1 MKRECTHYYALG
13 LTHFTGV
20 FRVTPFVAER
30 RALRFSAVSAS
41 LFAFTGLALGLASRS
56 ITVLFDSGYSL
67 LSLVLASLS
76 LFALQ
81 QASKPADD
89 HYPFGRLTVEPLAV
103 LLKGVVIALVCLFS
117 MVSAVWSLA
126 QGGRLVTLDLALMF
140 GVVNVAGCL
149 LSWWW
154 LKRYARIARSSL
166 LAAELRQWQMDTW
179 LSAAV
184 MLGFALTWGLT
195 FTPWAHL
202 ARFADPVMVLIIAGY
217 FLPIPI
223 RMVRGALRELMFGKP
238 LDSVRQ
244 DVVQEVADFD
254 ITNEDVRL
262 AQVGSFLMVDIQ
274 LDKQQINDAEEIV
287 ESVEQ
292 HCKLRNLRAVTSIT
306 LVT

>member
-1 MKRECTHYYALG
+1 M
-13 LTHFTGV
+13 
-20 FRVTPFVAER
+20 TPFVAER
-30 RALRFSAVSAS
+30 RALKFSAISAS
-41 LFAFTGLALGLASRS
+41 LFAFTGLALGLTSGS
-56 ITVLFDSGYSL
+56 ITILFDSGYSL

-76 LFALQ
+76 LYALK
-81 QASKPADD
+81 QARKPADD

-117 MVSAVWSLA
+117 LVSALWSLA

-140 GVVNVAGCL
+140 GVVNVSGCL
-149 LSWWW
+149 LTWGW
-154 LKRYARIARSSL
+154 LNRYAKVAQSSL

-195 FTPWAHL
+195 LSPWEHL

-217 FLPIPI
+217 FLPMPI
-223 RMVRGALRELMFGKP
+223 RMVKGALRELMFGEP
-238 LDSVRQ
+238 VGSVRQ
-244 DVVQEVADFD
+244 EVVQEVAEFD
-254 ITNEDVRL
+254 IADDDVRL

-274 LDKQQINDAEEIV
+274 LDKQQIDDAEEIV

-292 HCKLRNLRAVTSIT
+292 HCKLRNLRPVTSIT

>member
-1 MKRECTHYYALG
+1 M
-13 LTHFTGV
+13 
-20 FRVTPFVAER
+20 TPFVAER
-30 RALRFSAVSAS
+30 RALRFSALSAS
-41 LFAFTGLALGLASRS
+41 LFAFTGLALGLSSGS
-56 ITVLFDSGYSL
+56 ITILFDSGYSL

-81 QASKPADD
+81 QARKPADD

-117 MVSAVWSLA
+117 LVSALWSLA

-140 GVVNVAGCL
+140 GVVNVSGCL
-149 LSWWW
+149 LTWGW
-154 LKRYARIARSSL
+154 LNRYAKVAQSSL
-166 LAAELRQWQMDTW
+166 LAAELRQWKMDTW

-195 FTPWAHL
+195 LSPWEHL

-217 FLPIPI
+217 FLPMPI
-223 RMVRGALRELMFGKP
+223 RMVKGALRELMFGEP
-238 LDSVRQ
+238 VGSVRQ
-244 DVVQEVADFD
+244 EVVQEVADFD
-254 ITNEDVRL
+254 IADDDVRL

-274 LDKQQINDAEEIV
+274 LDKQQIDDAEEIV

-292 HCKLRNLRAVTSIT
+292 HCKLRNLRPVTSIT

>member
-1 MKRECTHYYALG
+1 M
-13 LTHFTGV
+13 
-20 FRVTPFVAER
+20 TPFVAER

-41 LFAFTGLALGLASRS
+41 LFAFTGLALGLASGS
-56 ITVLFDSGYSL
+56 ITILFDSGYSL

-76 LFALQ
+76 LFALK
-81 QASKPADD
+81 QARKPADN

-149 LSWWW
+149 LTWWW
-154 LKRYARIARSSL
+154 LSRYARIARSSL

-184 MLGFALTWGLT
+184 MLGFALTWGLML
-195 FTPWAHL
+195 TPWAHL

-217 FLPIPI
+217 FLPMPI
-223 RMVRGALRELMFGKP
+223 RMMRGALRELMFGEP
-238 LDSVRQ
+238 LGSVRQ

-254 ITNEDVRL
+254 IANDDVRL

-274 LDKQQINDAEEIV
+274 LDMQQINDAEEIV
-287 ESVEQ
+287 GSVEQ
-292 HCKLRNLRAVTSIT
+292 HCKQRNLRAVTSIT

>member
-1 MKRECTHYYALG
+1 M
-13 LTHFTGV
+13 
-20 FRVTPFVAER
+20 TPFVAER
-30 RALRFSAVSAS
+30 RALRFSAISAS
-41 LFAFTGLALGLASRS
+41 LFAFTGLALGLASGS
-56 ITVLFDSGYSL
+56 ITILFDSGYSL

-81 QASKPADD
+81 QARKPADD

-117 MVSAVWSLA
+117 LVSALWSLA

-140 GVVNVAGCL
+140 GVVNVSGCL
-149 LSWWW
+149 LTWGW
-154 LKRYARIARSSL
+154 LNRYAKVAKSSL

-195 FTPWAHL
+195 LSPWEHL

-217 FLPIPI
+217 FLPMPI
-223 RMVRGALRELMFGKP
+223 RMVKGALRELMFGEP
-238 LDSVRQ
+238 VGSVRQ
-244 DVVQEVADFD
+244 EVVQEVAEFD
-254 ITNEDVRL
+254 IADDDVRL

-274 LDKQQINDAEEIV
+274 LDKQQIDDAEEIV

-292 HCKLRNLRAVTSIT
+292 HCKLRNLRPVTSIT

>member
-1 MKRECTHYYALG
+1 M
-13 LTHFTGV
+13 
-20 FRVTPFVAER
+20 TPFVAER

-41 LFAFTGLALGLASRS
+41 LFAFTGLALGLASGS
-56 ITVLFDSGYSL
+56 ITILFDSGYSL

-76 LFALQ
+76 LFALK
-81 QASKPADD
+81 QARKPADN

-149 LSWWW
+149 LTWWW
-154 LKRYARIARSSL
+154 LSRYARIARSSL

-195 FTPWAHL
+195 LTPWAHL

-217 FLPIPI
+217 FLPMPI
-223 RMVRGALRELMFGKP
+223 RMMRGALRELMFGEP
-238 LDSVRQ
+238 LGSVRQ
-244 DVVQEVADFD
+244 DVVQKVADFD

-274 LDKQQINDAEEIV
+274 LGKQQIDDAEEIV
-287 ESVEQ
+287 ESVER

>member
-1 MKRECTHYYALG
+1 MIPRAIPTFHGAI
-13 LTHFTGV
+13 
-20 FRVTPFVAER
+20 RVTPFIAER
-30 RALRFSAVSAS
+30 RALRFSAISAS
-41 LFAFTGLALGLASRS
+41 LFAFTGLALGLASGS
-56 ITVLFDSGYSL
+56 ITILFDSGYSL

-81 QASKPADD
+81 QARKPADD

-117 MVSAVWSLA
+117 LVSALWSLA
-126 QGGRLVTLDLALMF
+126 QGGRLVTLDLALIF
-140 GVVNVAGCL
+140 GVVNVTGCL
-149 LSWWW
+149 VTWWW
-154 LKRYARIARSSL
+154 LARHARVAQSSL
-166 LAAELRQWQMDTW
+166 LNAELRQWQMDTW

-195 FTPWAHL
+195 LTPWAHL

-217 FLPIPI
+217 FLPMPI
-223 RMVRGALRELMFGKP
+223 RMVKDALRELMFGEP
-238 LDSVRQ
+238 VGSVRQ
-244 DVVQEVADFD
+244 EVIQEVADFD
-254 ITNEDVRL
+254 IADDDVRL

-274 LDKQQINDAEEIV
+274 LDKQQIDDAEEIV

-292 HCKLRNLRAVTSIT
+292 HCKQRNLRPVMSIT

>member
-1 MKRECTHYYALG
+1 M
-13 LTHFTGV
+13 
-20 FRVTPFVAER
+20 TPFVAER
-30 RALRFSAVSAS
+30 RALRFSAISAS
-41 LFAFTGLALGLASRS
+41 LFAFTGLALGLASGS
-56 ITVLFDSGYSL
+56 ITILFDSGYSL

-81 QASKPADD
+81 QARKPADD

-117 MVSAVWSLA
+117 LVSALWSLA

-140 GVVNVAGCL
+140 GVVNVSGCL
-149 LSWWW
+149 LTWGW
-154 LKRYARIARSSL
+154 LNRYAKVAKSSL

-195 FTPWAHL
+195 LSPWAHL

-217 FLPIPI
+217 FLPMPI
-223 RMVRGALRELMFGKP
+223 RMVKGALRELMFGEP
-238 LDSVRQ
+238 VGSVRQ
-244 DVVQEVADFD
+244 EVVQEVAEFD
-254 ITNEDVRL
+254 IANDDVRL

-274 LDKQQINDAEEIV
+274 LDKQQIDDAEEIV

-292 HCKLRNLRAVTSIT
+292 HCKLRNLRPVTSIT

>member
-1 MKRECTHYYALG
+1 MS
-13 LTHFTGV
+13 
-20 FRVTPFVAER
+20 PFVAER
-30 RALRFSAVSAS
+30 RALKFSAISAS
-41 LFAFTGLALGLASRS
+41 LFAFTGLALGLTSGS
-56 ITVLFDSGYSL
+56 ITILFDSGYSL

-81 QASKPADD
+81 QARKPADD

-117 MVSAVWSLA
+117 LVSALWSLA

-140 GVVNVAGCL
+140 GVVNVSGCL
-149 LSWWW
+149 LTWGW
-154 LKRYARIARSSL
+154 LNRYAKVAQSSL

-195 FTPWAHL
+195 LSPWEHL

-217 FLPIPI
+217 FLPMPI
-223 RMVRGALRELMFGKP
+223 RMVKGALRELMFGEP
-238 LDSVRQ
+238 VGSVRQ
-244 DVVQEVADFD
+244 EVVQEVAEFD
-254 ITNEDVRL
+254 IADDDVRL

-274 LDKQQINDAEEIV
+274 LDKQQIDDAEEIV

-292 HCKLRNLRAVTSIT
+292 HCKLRNLRPVTSIT

>member
-1 MKRECTHYYALG
+1 
-13 LTHFTGV
+13 
-20 FRVTPFVAER
+20 VTPFVAER
-30 RALRFSAVSAS
+30 RALRFSAISAS
-41 LFAFTGLALGLASRS
+41 LFAFTGLALGLASGS
-56 ITVLFDSGYSL
+56 ITILFDSGYSL

-81 QASKPADD
+81 QARKPADD

-117 MVSAVWSLA
+117 LVSALWSLA

-140 GVVNVAGCL
+140 GVVNVSGCL
-149 LSWWW
+149 LTWGW
-154 LKRYARIARSSL
+154 LNRYAKVAKSSL

-195 FTPWAHL
+195 LSPWEHL

-217 FLPIPI
+217 FLPMPI
-223 RMVRGALRELMFGKP
+223 RMVKGALRELMFGEP
-238 LDSVRQ
+238 VGSVRQ
-244 DVVQEVADFD
+244 EVVQEVAEFD
-254 ITNEDVRL
+254 IADDDVRL

-274 LDKQQINDAEEIV
+274 LDKQQIDDAEEIV

-292 HCKLRNLRAVTSIT
+292 HCKLRNLRPVTSIT

>member
-1 MKRECTHYYALG
+1 M
-13 LTHFTGV
+13 
-20 FRVTPFVAER
+20 TPFVAER
-30 RALRFSAVSAS
+30 RALRFSAISAS
-41 LFAFTGLALGLASRS
+41 LFAFTGLALGLASGS
-56 ITVLFDSGYSL
+56 ITILFDSGYSL

-81 QASKPADD
+81 QARKPADD

-117 MVSAVWSLA
+117 LVSALWSLA

-140 GVVNVAGCL
+140 GVVNVSGCL
-149 LSWWW
+149 LTWGW
-154 LKRYARIARSSL
+154 LNRYAKVAKSSL

-195 FTPWAHL
+195 LSPWAHL

-217 FLPIPI
+217 FLPMPI
-223 RMVRGALRELMFGKP
+223 RMVKGALRELMFGEP
-238 LDSVRQ
+238 VGSVRQ
-244 DVVQEVADFD
+244 EVVQEVAEFD
-254 ITNEDVRL
+254 IADDDVRL

-274 LDKQQINDAEEIV
+274 LDKQQIDDAEEIV

-292 HCKLRNLRAVTSIT
+292 HCKLRNLRPVTSIT

>member
-1 MKRECTHYYALG
+1 M
-13 LTHFTGV
+13 
-20 FRVTPFVAER
+20 TPFVAER

-41 LFAFTGLALGLASRS
+41 LFAFTGLALGLASGS
-56 ITVLFDSGYSL
+56 ITILFDSGYSL

-81 QASKPADD
+81 QARKPADD

-126 QGGRLVTLDLALMF
+126 QGGRPVTLDLALMF

-149 LSWWW
+149 LTWWW
-154 LKRYARIARSSL
+154 LNRYARIARSSL

-195 FTPWAHL
+195 LTPWAHL

-217 FLPIPI
+217 FLPMPI
-223 RMVRGALRELMFGKP
+223 RMVRGALRELMFGEP
-238 LDSVRQ
+238 LGSVRQ
-244 DVVQEVADFD
+244 EMVQEVADFD
-254 ITNEDVRL
+254 IANDDVRM

-274 LDKQQINDAEEIV
+274 LDMQQINDAEEIV

-292 HCKLRNLRAVTSIT
+292 HCKRRNLRAVTSIT

>member
-1 MKRECTHYYALG
+1 MP
-13 LTHFTGV
+13 
-20 FRVTPFVAER
+20 PFVAER
-30 RALRFSAVSAS
+30 RALRFSAISAS
-41 LFAFTGLALGLASRS
+41 LFAFTGLALGLASGS
-56 ITVLFDSGYSL
+56 ITILFDSGYSL

-81 QASKPADD
+81 QARKPADD

-117 MVSAVWSLA
+117 LVSALWSLA

-140 GVVNVAGCL
+140 GVVNVSGCL
-149 LSWWW
+149 LTWGW
-154 LKRYARIARSSL
+154 LNRYAKVAQSSL

-195 FTPWAHL
+195 LSPWEHL

-217 FLPIPI
+217 FLPMPI
-223 RMVRGALRELMFGKP
+223 RMVKGALRELMFGEP
-238 LDSVRQ
+238 VGSVRQ
-244 DVVQEVADFD
+244 EVVQEVAEFD
-254 ITNEDVRL
+254 IADDDVRL

-274 LDKQQINDAEEIV
+274 LDKQQIDDAEEIV

-292 HCKLRNLRAVTSIT
+292 HCKLRNLRPVTSIT

>member
-1 MKRECTHYYALG
+1 M
-13 LTHFTGV
+13 
-20 FRVTPFVAER
+20 TPFVAER
-30 RALRFSAVSAS
+30 RALRFSAISAS
-41 LFAFTGLALGLASRS
+41 LFAFTGLALGLASGS
-56 ITVLFDSGYSL
+56 ITILFDSGYSL

-81 QASKPADD
+81 QARKPADD

-103 LLKGVVIALVCLFS
+103 LLKGVVIALVCVFS
-117 MVSAVWSLA
+117 LVSALWSLA

-140 GVVNVAGCL
+140 GVVNVSGCL
-149 LSWWW
+149 LTWWW
-154 LKRYARIARSSL
+154 LNRYARIARSSL

-195 FTPWAHL
+195 LTPWAGY

-217 FLPIPI
+217 FLPMPI
-223 RMVRGALRELMFGKP
+223 RMVRGALRELMFGEP
-238 LDSVRQ
+238 VGSVRQ
-244 DVVQEVADFD
+244 EMVQQVADFD
-254 ITNEDVRL
+254 IADDDVRL

-274 LDKQQINDAEEIV
+274 LDKQQIDDAEEIV

-292 HCKLRNLRAVTSIT
+292 HCRLRNLRPVTSIT

>member
-1 MKRECTHYYALG
+1 MS
-13 LTHFTGV
+13 
-20 FRVTPFVAER
+20 PFVAER
-30 RALRFSAVSAS
+30 RALRFSAISAS
-41 LFAFTGLALGLASRS
+41 LFAFTGLVLGLASGS
-56 ITVLFDSGYSL
+56 ITILFDSGYSL

-81 QASKPADD
+81 QARKPADD

-117 MVSAVWSLA
+117 LVSALWSLA

-140 GVVNVAGCL
+140 GVVNVSGCL
-149 LSWWW
+149 LTWGW
-154 LKRYARIARSSL
+154 LNRYAKVAQSSL

-195 FTPWAHL
+195 LSPWEHL

-217 FLPIPI
+217 FLPMPI
-223 RMVRGALRELMFGKP
+223 RMVKGALRELMFGEP
-238 LDSVRQ
+238 VGSVRQ
-244 DVVQEVADFD
+244 EVVQEVAEFD
-254 ITNEDVRL
+254 IADDDVRL

-274 LDKQQINDAEEIV
+274 LDKQQIDDAEEIV

-292 HCKLRNLRAVTSIT
+292 HCKLRNLRPVTSIT

>member
-1 MKRECTHYYALG
+1 
-13 LTHFTGV
+13 V
-20 FRVTPFVAER
+20 PPFVAER
-30 RALRFSAVSAS
+30 RALRFSAISAS
-41 LFAFTGLALGLASRS
+41 LFAFTGLALGLASGS
-56 ITVLFDSGYSL
+56 ITILFDSGYSL

-81 QASKPADD
+81 QARKPADD

-117 MVSAVWSLA
+117 LVSALWSLA

-140 GVVNVAGCL
+140 GVVNVSGCL
-149 LSWWW
+149 LTWGW
-154 LKRYARIARSSL
+154 LNRYAKVAQSSL

-195 FTPWAHL
+195 LSPWEHL

-217 FLPIPI
+217 FLPMPI
-223 RMVRGALRELMFGKP
+223 RMVKGALRELMFGEP
-238 LDSVRQ
+238 VGSVRQ
-244 DVVQEVADFD
+244 EVVQEVAEFD
-254 ITNEDVRL
+254 IADDDVRL
-262 AQVGSFLMVDIQ
+262 AEVGSFLMVDIQ
-274 LDKQQINDAEEIV
+274 LDKQQIDDAEEIV

-292 HCKLRNLRAVTSIT
+292 HCKLRNLRPVTSIT